1 MIPGIQY
8 LVEMQEKVV
17 RLEHEVERQS
27 NSITRYLNVNNNLWN
42 ALMKLPGGAEL
53 ARKISL

>member
-17 RLEHEVERQS
+17 RLEHEVDRQS
-27 NSITRYLNVNNNLWN
+27 NSITRYLNVNNDLWN
-42 ALMKLPGGAEL
+42 ALMKLPGGLEL
-53 ARKISL
+53 ARRISL